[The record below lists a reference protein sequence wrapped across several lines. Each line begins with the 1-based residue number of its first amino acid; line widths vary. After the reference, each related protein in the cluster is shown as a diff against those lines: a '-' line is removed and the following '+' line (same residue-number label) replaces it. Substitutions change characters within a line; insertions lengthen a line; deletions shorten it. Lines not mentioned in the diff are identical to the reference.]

1 MSTLSVIIPTLNE
14 AAHLPGLLAALHGQ
28 THPPTEIIVADAGST
43 DETVACAEQLGA
55 RVVPGGMPGPGRNAG
70 ARAATGEIF
79 LFLDADV
86 LPGPEFIART
96 LAEFEASG
104 WVVAT
109 CPTEA
114 LSDDLGDQLI
124 MDITNLYLQ
133 VILPVSPRAPGFCI
147 FARRAVHETLGGFD
161 ETLKMSEDHDYVR
174 RAAHFGRF
182 GLLKSA
188 KIPVSM
194 RRLEKEGLV
203 GLALKYAW
211 CEMHALAGKPIRS
224 MPFEY
229 EFGAFQPAL
238 NAEHGASAPIEKLR
252 RRLGHFENPIHALSR
267 AGLEQFRRLAEFD
280 PLDFANE
287 QVRFLLDRHD
297 LEVLEKYL
305 LRRLPLGKT
314 YRSLTRQWSRL
325 TQPRGVKLETLLK
338 KSARQ
343 HRQLCPRQVLG
354 VRLGLAGLQI
364 LGFSRPPAEKRLLV
378 ITETDG
384 CFVDGLSAATGCTVG
399 HRTLRVED
407 YGKTAA
413 VFIDTVTGLSWRVA
427 PIPALREKA
436 SAGQPE
442 KAAAYQAQMQ
452 AYQSLPTEAMF
463 TFQPVKLQRSL
474 ESLLSQPGRRVLCA
488 QCGEEI
494 MNEREMLA
502 AGRPLCQTCAGAG
515 YYSVETAA

>member
-1 MSTLSVIIPTLNE
+1 MTSLSVIIPTLNE
-14 AAHLPGLLAALHGQ
+14 AAHLPGLLAALNGQ
-28 THPPTEIIVADAGST
+28 TRPPDEIIVADAGST
-43 DETVACAEQLGA
+43 DETVPSAEKLGA

-86 LPGPEFIART
+86 LPGPDFIEKN

-114 LSDDLGDQLI
+114 LSEDLGDQLI
-124 MDITNLYLQ
+124 MDMTNLYLQ
-133 VILPVSPRAPGFCI
+133 VILPFSPRAPGFCI
-147 FARRAVHETLGGFD
+147 FARRSAHESIGGFD

-174 RAAHFGRF
+174 RAAQFGQF

-229 EFGAFQPAL
+229 EFGAFQPAP
-238 NAEHGASAPIEKLR
+238 NSADGSSAQIQKLR
-252 RRLGHFENPIHALSR
+252 QRLGQLENPIHVLSR
-267 AGLEQFRRLAEFD
+267 AGLDQFRRLAEFD
-280 PLDFANE
+280 PLQFASE
-287 QVRFLLDRHD
+287 QARFLLDGHD

-305 LRRLPLGKT
+305 VRRLALDKT
-314 YRSLTRQWSRL
+314 VHSLTRRWSRL
-325 TQPRGVKLETLLK
+325 TQPKSLKLETLLK

-343 HRQLCPRQVLG
+343 HRRLCPRQVLG
-354 VRLGLAGLQI
+354 VRLGLAGLEA
-364 LGFSRPPAEKRLLV
+364 LGFQRPPADKRLLV

-413 VFIDTVTGLSWRVA
+413 VFVDTFTGQSWRVA
-427 PIPALREKA
+427 PAQDLREKA
-436 SAGQPE
+436 SAWLPDKSE
-442 KAAAYQAQMQ
+442 PYQAQLQ
-452 AYQSLPTEAMF
+452 AYQSLPAEAMF
-463 TFQPVKLQRSL
+463 TLQPVKLKVPL
-474 ESLLSQPGRRVLCA
+474 ERLLSQPGRRVICA

-494 MNEREMLA
+494 MNEREFQVD
-502 AGRPLCQTCAGAG
+502 GRPLCQTCAGGG
-515 YYSVETAA
+515 YYQSEA